1 VTLHFALVEAAVK
14 NVPTVFSTRV
24 ADFRT
29 INYIRIVSAVALG
42 QFLLSAWL
50 TGSRMTI
57 ALAFMHSAIE
67 GFLAFLATL
76 EGAWVFTAPKSA
88 LGLAALAGSNIGFD
102 VAGRAFPRVALKG
115 T

>member
-1 VTLHFALVEAAVK
+1 MALHFALVEAAVK
-14 NVPTVFSTRV
+14 NVPTVFSTGV

-29 INYIRIVSAVALG
+29 INHIRIVSAVALG

-50 TGSRMTI
+50 TGSGMAI

-102 VAGRAFPRVALKG
+102 VAGRALPRVALKG